1 MAGKCGGGAS
11 AIRAGTQGPKQGDG
25 SMLELLTGRWWWLLV
40 RGIVAILFGLAAFLV
55 PGVTLG
61 VLILLFGI
69 FAIVDGVILIVF
81 GRRAGMKWY
90 WSALAGLVSIAAGV
104 VALYWPGITAV
115 ALLWV
120 IAFWAIL
127 NGIFQMLTAIE
138 IRKEVEGEWVLFLAG
153 ILAVLFGVVLLFRPG
168 AGALAVLWL
177 IGTFAILL
185 GILMIILSFRLKGL
199 QDRVRN
205 AGETIRE
212 RRADV

>member
-1 MAGKCGGGAS
+1 
-11 AIRAGTQGPKQGDG
+11 
-25 SMLELLTGRWWWLLV
+25 MLELLTGRWWWLLV
-40 RGIVAILFGLAAFLV
+40 RGIVAILFGLAAFFL
-55 PGVTLG
+55 PGVTLLA
-61 VLILLFGI
+61 LIYLFGV
-69 FAIVDGVILIVF
+69 FAIVDGVTLIVF

-104 VALYWPGITAV
+104 VAIAWPGLSAV

-127 NGIFQMLTAIE
+127 NGLFQILTAIE

-153 ILAVLFGVVLLFRPG
+153 ILAVAFGVILLFRPG

-185 GILMIILSFRLKGL
+185 GILMIVLSFKLKGL
-199 QDRVRN
+199 QGRVKDARE
-205 AGETIRE
+205 AIRDA
-212 RRADV
+212 RGGM